1 MKFKLFNKPK
11 YEVVIVGE
19 PTQYMQRLL
28 QHELQGK
35 YCVVRTADETTLP
48 SARLYVALSLCASA
62 KLNSLGV
69 AHVVAR
75 SGSAAAVL
83 TAIQ

>member
-1 MKFKLFNKPK
+1 MKFKLFKRPT

-19 PTQYMQRLL
+19 PTQYTQRLL
-28 QHELQGK
+28 QHELAGK
-35 YCVVRTADETTLP
+35 YCVVRTADEAVLP

-69 AHVVAR
+69 AHVVAV
-75 SGSAAAVL
+75 SGSAAGIL
-83 TAIQ
+83 NAIQ

>member
-1 MKFKLFNKPK
+1 MKFKLFKRPT

-19 PTQYMQRLL
+19 PTQYTQRLL
-28 QHELQGK
+28 QHELAGK
-35 YCVVRTADETTLP
+35 YCVVRTADEATLP

-69 AHVVAR
+69 THVVAV
-75 SGSAAAVL
+75 SGSAAGIL
-83 TAIQ
+83 NAIQ